1 MKHQLNQHARKIL
14 FTALASLSA
23 GSVFAQGMLEEVIVT
38 AQKRETTLSDTPIA
52 ITALSADMIKDL
64 GIYTAQD
71 VANFTP
77 SMSFQEEAGG
87 GEGNRVYLRGIGR
100 ETNVLGT
107 EPGVGVY
114 NNGFYS
120 TESAALAQPVDLVER
135 IEILRGPQGTLF
147 GRNTTG
153 GAINVVT
160 KKPGDEFEHIARAR
174 VANYNATTVE
184 LTSSGPITEKV
195 GYLVHYSQLKADSF
209 YENVSGRDPR
219 GADSDYVEAQLSVDF
234 TDNIDW
240 NFRYYSAG
248 YKSETLRRS
257 KLDGYRNEPGAPSKL
272 GSLVINPELFS
283 PVAVA
288 PDQSDPFKRSS
299 DFDGVVEVNDQ
310 EAYQSTLS
318 LDFDLVTVR
327 MLNGYQDYT
336 FDSAKDYDGTAS
348 PVSYVETIGQTDTTT
363 QHELQFISNGDGSVD
378 WVVGLFYLKNEVEQP
393 FWLTDA
399 NNPFL
404 INNRMGDFSP
414 GLENPEG
421 KFYYQKGDI
430 EIESKAI
437 YSQFDWAATDQ
448 LSLSA
453 GLRYSED
460 EKEGDEA
467 RQIVYDSV
475 LDFCGEAFLPGLIA
489 GGDPYATPAGCFRG
503 GFLVSDEEA
512 DHKDD
517 WDAVNWRLNASYNFG
532 EDNMVYATVA
542 TGYKPGG
549 FRLGGMQ
556 DLEETPQDESVVDNE
571 DLISYEL
578 GYKGTIADV
587 LYVSSA
593 LFYYDYEGIQVEL
606 DVLDP
611 VSGIVT
617 DKLVNASDTEVYG
630 FEVESVWAATEKLRV
645 MANYSYLTSEYKD
658 DFFVSDIKSDEV
670 RNAKGNELNR
680 TPNNKFNLAV
690 SYAQPIGNGSLLFT
704 GNYSW
709 IDDQYMSVFNDDIET
724 VESYEQ
730 LNGRISWQP
739 NSGKYEVAIYGIN
752 LTDEESFANDLDVS
766 ALSDGVRRNGR
777 PINPRVYGLE
787 AAIFF

>member
-1 MKHQLNQHARKIL
+1 MKHLLHKKTRTIL
-14 FTALASLSA
+14 FTAVASLSA
-23 GSVFAQGMLEEVIVT
+23 SSVLAQGLLEEVIVT
-38 AQKRETTLSDTPIA
+38 AKKRETTLSDTPIA
-52 ITALSADMIKDL
+52 ITAISGDTIKDL

-71 VANFTP
+71 VSNFTP

-120 TESAALAQPVDLVER
+120 TEAAALAQPVDIVER

-160 KKPGDEFEHIARAR
+160 KKPGEEFEHIARAR
-174 VANYNATTVE
+174 VGNYNSTSVE
-184 LTSSGPITEKV
+184 LTSSGPITDKV

-209 YENVSGRDPR
+209 YENVSSRDPK
-219 GADSDYVEAQLSVDF
+219 GVDSDYIEAQLSVDF

-248 YKSETLRRS
+248 YENESLRRS

-272 GSLVINPELFS
+272 GSLVINAELFS
-283 PVAVA
+283 PITLA
-288 PDQSDPFKRSS
+288 PDQQDPFKRSS

-310 EAYQSTLS
+310 KAYQSTLNF
-318 LDFDLVTVR
+318 DFDLVTVR
-327 MLNGYQDYT
+327 MLNGYQDYS

-348 PVSYVETIGQTDTTT
+348 PASYIETIGQTDTTT
-363 QHELQFISNGDGSVD
+363 QHELQFISNGEGSVD

-393 FWLTDA
+393 YWLTDA
-399 NNPFL
+399 NNPYL
-404 INNRMGDFSP
+404 INNLSGF
-414 GLENPEG
+414 ENPLG
-421 KFYYQKGDI
+421 IYYFQSGDM
-430 EIESKAI
+430 ETESMAI
-437 YSQFDWAATDQ
+437 YSQFDWAVSDR

-460 EKEGDEA
+460 EKTGDEA

-489 GGDPYATPAGCFRG
+489 EGDPYATPDGCFRG
-503 GFLVSDEEA
+503 GFLVSDEVD

-532 EDNMVYATVA
+532 DDNMVYATVA

-556 DLEETPQDESVVDNE
+556 DVEETPRDESVVDNE
-571 DLISYEL
+571 DLTSYEL
-578 GYKGTIADV
+578 GYKGTIAEV
-587 LYVSSA
+587 LYISSA

-606 DVLDP
+606 AVLDP
-611 VSGIVT
+611 ASGIAT
-617 DKLVNASDTEVYG
+617 DRLVNASDTEVYG
-630 FEVESVWAATEKLRV
+630 FEIESVWAASDKLRV
-645 MANYSYLTSEYKD
+645 MANYSYLNSEYKD
-658 DFFVSDIKSDEV
+658 DFFVSDIKSDEI

-680 TPNNKFNLAV
+680 TPNNKFNLAA
-690 SYAQPIGNGSLLFT
+690 SYTQPIGNGTVIFS
-704 GNYSW
+704 GNYAW
-709 IDDQYMSVFNDDIET
+709 IDEQYMSVFNDEIET
-724 VESYEQ
+724 VDSYEQ
-730 LNGRISWQP
+730 LNARISWQP
-739 NSGKYEVAIYGIN
+739 NSGRYEIALYGIN
-752 LTDEESFANDLDVS
+752 LTDEESFANDLEVS

-787 AAIFF
+787 AAIYF